1 MRTSLQVAIPKP
13 DAMTMA
19 HFRAR
24 WTVTLLVGAYVVVL
38 DQIAKS
44 AVAGMRS
51 AAIIPVRNPGFI
63 TGWSPVSASV
73 VIALSVLVL
82 LGFVAIVGRWAVQ
95 IGIPPLIPT
104 LVGAGMAAHA
114 IDRIRFGSVRDFL
127 STGWLIIDV
136 GDLAVMAG
144 LVALG
149 IAFAIRMRQL
159 RHASQSVTFELP
171 TLRAVVVD
179 SEIARAA

>member
-1 MRTSLQVAIPKP
+1 
-13 DAMTMA
+13 MTMT

-24 WTVTLLVGAYVVVL
+24 WTVALLVGAYVVVL
-38 DQIAKS
+38 DQIAKA
-44 AVAGMRS
+44 AVANVRS
-51 AAIIPVRNPGFI
+51 AAIIQARNPGFI
-63 TGWSPVSASV
+63 TGWSPVSAGA
-73 VIALSVLVL
+73 VIALTGVVL
-82 LGFVAIVGRWAVQ
+82 LGFIAVIGRWAVQ

-136 GDLAVMAG
+136 GDIAVVVG

-149 IAFAIRMRQL
+149 IAFALRMRQL
-159 RHASQSVTFELP
+159 RLASQSIILEPP

-179 SEIARAA
+179 SELAPAA

>member
-1 MRTSLQVAIPKP
+1 
-13 DAMTMA
+13 MA
-19 HFRAR
+19 HYRSR
-24 WTVTLLVGAYVVVL
+24 WTVALLVGAYVIVL
-38 DQIAKS
+38 DQIAKA
-44 AVAGMRS
+44 AVAGMHS
-51 AAIIPVRNPGFI
+51 AAIIPARNPGFI
-63 TGWSPVSASV
+63 TGWSPVSAGV
-73 VIALSVLVL
+73 VIALTVVVL
-82 LGFVAIVGRWAVQ
+82 LGFIAVVGRWAVQ

-136 GDLAVMAG
+136 GDMAVVLG
-144 LVALG
+144 LIALG

-159 RHASQSVTFELP
+159 RHASQSIAFELP

-179 SEIARAA
+179 SDLERAA

>member
-1 MRTSLQVAIPKP
+1 
-13 DAMTMA
+13 MA
-19 HFRAR
+19 HFRTR
-24 WTVTLLVGAYVVVL
+24 WTVALLVGAYVVVV
-38 DQIAKS
+38 DQITKAT
-44 AVAGMRS
+44 VVGMRS
-51 AAIIPVRNPGFI
+51 ARIIPVRNPGFI

-73 VIALSVLVL
+73 VIILTILVL
-82 LGFVAIVGRWAVQ
+82 LGFMGVIGRWAVQ

-136 GDLAVMAG
+136 GDVAVVLG
-144 LVALG
+144 LVTLG

-159 RHASQSVTFELP
+159 RRASQSITFELP

-179 SEIARAA
+179 SDLAQAA

>member
-1 MRTSLQVAIPKP
+1 
-13 DAMTMA
+13 MA
-19 HFRAR
+19 HFRTG
-24 WTVTLLVGAYVVVL
+24 WTVALLVGAYVVVL
-38 DQIAKS
+38 DQIAKATVVGMQS
-44 AVAGMRS
+44 AR
-51 AAIIPVRNPGFI
+51 IIPVRNPGFI

-73 VIALSVLVL
+73 VIVLTMLVL
-82 LGFVAIVGRWAVQ
+82 LGFMGVIGRWAVQ

-136 GDLAVMAG
+136 GDVAVILG
-144 LVALG
+144 LVTLG
-149 IAFAIRMRQL
+149 VAFAIRMRQL
-159 RHASQSVTFELP
+159 RRASQSITFELP

-179 SEIARAA
+179 SDLARAA